1 MSAEDQMK
9 TARRK
14 WEGPIMLRSSKLECP
29 PGYQPELLVQLMP
42 PSQVTCMAAA
52 PELNLLVNR
61 LTG

>member
-14 WEGPIMLRSSKLECP
+14 WEGPIMLRSDHLECP

-42 PSQVTCMAAA
+42 PSQVTAMASA
-52 PELNLLVNR
+52 PELNL
-61 LTG
+61 